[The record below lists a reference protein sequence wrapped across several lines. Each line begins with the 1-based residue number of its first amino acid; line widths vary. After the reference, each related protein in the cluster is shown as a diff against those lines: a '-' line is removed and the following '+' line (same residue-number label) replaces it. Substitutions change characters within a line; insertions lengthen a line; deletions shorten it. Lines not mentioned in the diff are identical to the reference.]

1 LQREAPLALGSGIG
15 VIIIAA
21 YYLKV
26 PWLTS
31 VSKELLDW
39 AVILSAF
46 ALMVASISLVRK
58 HVLSIALKE
67 KTAPHSVL
75 LLLVFGAMAG
85 TGIMLGTNAASF
97 KFLYNSV
104 LSPIAASMMGS
115 IVFYFVS
122 AAYRTFR
129 AKSLEA
135 TLLLAACILVML
147 GRSTIGTALWPGA
160 SGAADWLLGVP
171 NTAAN
176 RGIIIGAALGLVSAG
191 VRLLLGIDRSYVGE

>member
-1 LQREAPLALGSGIG
+1 VLGSGVG
-15 VIIIAA
+15 VILIAA

-26 PWLTS
+26 PWLATA
-31 VSKELLDW
+31 SKELLDW

-46 ALMVASISLVRK
+46 ALMVASVSLVRK
-58 HVLSIALKE
+58 HLLSIVSKD

-75 LLLVFGAMAG
+75 LLVIFSAMAI
-85 TGIMLGTNAASF
+85 TGIAQGTNAASF
-97 KFLYNSV
+97 KFLYDSV

-135 TLLLAACILVML
+135 TLLLVACILVML
-147 GRSTIGTALWPGA
+147 GRSTIGTAMWPGA
-160 SGAADWLLGVP
+160 SGAADWLLGGP

-191 VRLLLGIDRSYVGE
+191 ARLILGIDRSYLGE